1 MKFNSAPKIILS
13 WDLLMSIREITINEE
28 RPDIFDFLKKLRA
41 EGQIFFSFEVL
52 SYFKQFLLANDGSE
66 FVSCL
71 LSDAENA
78 ELAEFEDLEGFNF
91 SESFSG
97 ADGLAMSRF
106 AAFQT
111 LKDLEM
117 DLENGLVF
125 ANAELI
131 FVDFAGD
138 DSKMMK
144 IQNDFCLGYENFV
157 RHAGFT
163 NRLNVIEVNEFWDF
177 LMNRIADTN

>member
-28 RPDIFDFLKKLRA
+28 RPDILEFLKKLR
-41 EGQIFFSFEVL
+41 
-52 SYFKQFLLANDGSE
+52 
-66 FVSCL
+66 
-71 LSDAENA
+71 
-78 ELAEFEDLEGFNF
+78 AEFEDLEGFDF

-111 LKDLEM
+111 LRDLEM

-131 FVDFAGD
+131 FVDFAGN
-138 DSKMMK
+138 DSKIMK

-163 NRLNVIEVNEFWDF
+163 NRLNVIEANEFWNF
-177 LMNRIADTN
+177 LMSRIADTN